1 MYKKTILEDIRN
13 ATSSPESAGG
23 ASHLNSPDGR
33 KIDPYGQEV
42 VPASHTVQRENIEE
56 TQTSETSGLP
66 SSASLQS
73 ATLNLYLA
81 NRLKTRFATDGSIE
95 YTQTWKEKSTPSGR
109 LYLVH
114 TVSERRIADTGST
127 GEVSAWPKTPMA
139 GDAEGGQMEIR
150 PVTSGKYKLRDW
162 GTVSAWPTQTSRDH
176 KDGIPSNVPVNC
188 RLGRA
193 VWQVFLHGE
202 TVNSSSAGMGKLAG
216 YRLNPYFSG
225 WLMGFPK
232 EWTTAGLL
240 AFRKMAASRSQK
252 KRKDE

>member
-1 MYKKTILEDIRN
+1 MYVQMTFEDIRN

-42 VPASHTVQRENIEE
+42 VPASHTAQQENREE

-81 NRLKTRFATDGSIE
+81 NRLKMQFATDGSIE
-95 YTQTWKEKSTPSGR
+95 YTQTWREKVTPSGR

-114 TVSERRIADTGST
+114 TASEHHTAGTGST
-127 GEVSAWPKTPMA
+127 GGVSAWPKTPMA
-139 GDAEGGQMEIR
+139 GDVEGGQMEIR
-150 PVTSGKYKLRDW
+150 PGTTGKYKLRDW
-162 GTVSAWPTQTSRDH
+162 VAISAWPTPTSRDH
-176 KDGIPSNVPVNC
+176 KGGNPSNVPVNC
-188 RLGRA
+188 LLGRA

-216 YRLNPYFSG
+216 YRLNPFFSA
-225 WLMGFPK
+225 WMMGFPQA
-232 EWTTAGLL
+232 WTEAGLL
-240 AFRKMAASRSQK
+240 AFRKLEGSRSRRRK
-252 KRKDE
+252 KVA

>member
-1 MYKKTILEDIRN
+1 MYKKTISEDIRN
-13 ATSSPESAGG
+13 ATSSPVSAGG
-23 ASHLNSPDGR
+23 ASRCNSQDGR

-42 VPASHTVQRENIEE
+42 VPASHTVQQENREE

-81 NRLKTRFATDGSIE
+81 NRLKMQFATDGSIE
-95 YTQTWKEKSTPSGR
+95 YTQTWKEKVTPSGR
-109 LYLVH
+109 PYLAH
-114 TVSERRIADTGST
+114 TASGRRIADTGST
-127 GEVSAWPKTPMA
+127 GEVSAWHTP
-139 GDAEGGQMEIR
+139 
-150 PVTSGKYKLRDW
+150 
-162 GTVSAWPTQTSRDH
+162 TSRDF
-176 KDGIPSNVPVNC
+176 KDGNPSNVPINC
-188 RLGRA
+188 LLGRA
-193 VWQVFLHGE
+193 VWQVFLPGE
-202 TVNSSSAGMGKLAG
+202 TADSSSAGMKRLAG

-240 AFRKMAASRSQK
+240 AFRKLKASRSQK